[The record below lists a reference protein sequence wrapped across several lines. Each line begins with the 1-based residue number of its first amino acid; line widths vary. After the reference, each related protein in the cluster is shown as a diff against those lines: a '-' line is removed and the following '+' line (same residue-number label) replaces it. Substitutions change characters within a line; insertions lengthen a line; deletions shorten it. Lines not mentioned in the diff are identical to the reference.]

1 MALETPVQTEPA
13 QESMPQSLPE
23 TAGNFALLPLM
34 GAGLLVGGSTLLRLA
49 SQRS

>member
-34 GAGLLVGGSTLLRLA
+34 SAGLLVGGSTLLRLA